1 MCVPEEKA
9 KTEINLGTI
18 CNDTKLQIEDE
29 DFQSQRIPFQRQSE
43 KKIFSDRIEEITVP

>member
-1 MCVPEEKA
+1 MCAPEERA

-29 DFQSQRIPFQRQSE
+29 DFQSQRIHFQRQSE
-43 KKIFSDRIEEITVP
+43 RKYLVMGNKITIP